1 MAVPKERKALV
12 YARGRRKARH
22 KREKMPN
29 LHPMRRESL
38 GRRLQSLR
46 DPREAQ
52 QVLCRRQVTILI
64 MVVKVTEEASVV
76 AEAVLNAKPDT
87 TPACAIKASVK
98 NIVLC

>member
-1 MAVPKERKALV
+1 
-12 YARGRRKARH
+12 
-22 KREKMPN
+22 
-29 LHPMRRESL
+29 
-38 GRRLQSLR
+38 
-46 DPREAQ
+46 
-52 QVLCRRQVTILI
+52 